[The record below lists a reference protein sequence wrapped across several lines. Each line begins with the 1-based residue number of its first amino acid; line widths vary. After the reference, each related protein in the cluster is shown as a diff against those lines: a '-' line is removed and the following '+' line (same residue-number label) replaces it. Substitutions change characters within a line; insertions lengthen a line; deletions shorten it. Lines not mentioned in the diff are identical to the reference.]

1 MKESSEIHP
10 MSFAEDDG
18 KESANKGAIF
28 KQIILRLKMVIFPP
42 HTLEAPLC
50 VSCRVYGTVS
60 VIICFKY
67 IL

>member
-1 MKESSEIHP
+1 

-28 KQIILRLKMVIFPP
+28 KQIILRLKMVISPS
-42 HTLEAPLC
+42 HTLEVPLC
-50 VSCRVYGTVS
+50 VSRTIYGTVR